1 MDSMPSH
8 CASWKIRPVA
18 FGIGIMVVI
27 DCTGRVRLIHTGY
40 NSSETGFRR
49 DLTQLLQSL

>member
-1 MDSMPSH
+1 
-8 CASWKIRPVA
+8 
-18 FGIGIMVVI
+18 
-27 DCTGRVRLIHTGY
+27 VRLIHTGY